1 METGP
6 STSGPSTSP
15 DIFDEFE
22 SYRFSDDP
30 EFRVSSVPLDEVLM
44 GRS

>member
-1 METGP
+1 MD
-6 STSGPSTSP
+6 SHIASGSGMTSP

-30 EFRVSSVPLDEVLM
+30 EFRVSLYPTIVI
-44 GRS
+44 RS

>member
-6 STSGPSTSP
+6 NTSGPSTGP

-30 EFRVSSVPLDEVLM
+30 EFRVSSVSLD
-44 GRS
+44 